1 MTTRLRAD
9 LANPRSAE
17 RLARVVR
24 QKKAPNVLLTGV
36 LGLALLLGVVG
47 LAVHALWVVAII
59 VMALGLGFSIANSRR
74 DRFEAEQLA
83 EDQADFTDS
92 ALGVRQHGDREATV
106 HRAERGDG

>member
-36 LGLALLLGVVG
+36 LALALALGVIG
-47 LAVHALWVVAII
+47 LAVHVLWVVADI
-59 VMALGLGFSIANSRR
+59 VMALGLGFSIANTRR

-83 EDQADFTDS
+83 EDQVDFSES
-92 ALGVRQHGDREATV
+92 ALGTHS
-106 HRAERGDG
+106 RAGR